1 MSVAP
6 SGPIMTKRELI
17 GSYSS
22 YEEAQKVVDHL
33 SDHGFPVSGT
43 LIVGSGLHSM
53 ERVLARMTH
62 LRAAGWGAA
71 GGAWFGVLIGL
82 FLAIFSTTAAAGLPL
97 VLWGGCCGVRW
108 LERFFGVISHA
119 MLRGQRDFISE
130 SALVADRYDVLVD
143 SEHAAQA
150 HELLRGMSR

>member
-6 SGPIMTKRELI
+6 SGPIMAQRELI
-17 GSYSS
+17 GSYGS

-43 LIVGSGLHSM
+43 LIVGTGLHSM

-82 FLAIFSTTAAAGLPL
+82 FLAIFSTTATAGLPL
-97 VLWGGCCGVRW
+97 VLWGLLWGAVAGAV
-108 LERFFGVISHA
+108 FGLISHA

-130 SALVADRYDVLVD
+130 SALVADRYDVLVE

-150 HELLRGMSR
+150 HELLRGMTS

>member
-1 MSVAP
+1 
-6 SGPIMTKRELI
+6 MTKRELI

-97 VLWGGCCGVRW
+97 VLWAAVGCGGWSDFRRDLARDVARSAGLHLRERPRRRQVR
-108 LERFFGVISHA
+108 RPRR
-119 MLRGQRDFISE
+119 LR
-130 SALVADRYDVLVD
+130 A
-143 SEHAAQA
+143 
-150 HELLRGMSR
+150 RGPGP